1 MWFIDPD
8 LRRNQQGL
16 GRRANEAFRMC
27 DISGI
32 EGFAA
37 SLDGGGGQQPDSGM
51 SGLFFVPGD
60 VVPGDAVPGDV
71 VLRMLESEQVGVP
84 WHPETEQSKGILS

>member
-1 MWFIDPD
+1 MLWFIDPD

-27 DISGI
+27 DKSGI
-32 EGFAA
+32 ESLAA
-37 SLDGGGGQQPDSGM
+37 ALDGGGGQQPDSGM

-60 VVPGDAVPGDV
+60 VVPGDV

-84 WHPETEQSKGILS
+84 WRPETEHSKGIQS

>member
-27 DISGI
+27 DKSGI
-32 EGFAA
+32 ESLAA
-37 SLDGGGGQQPDSGM
+37 ALDGGGGQQPDSGM

-60 VVPGDAVPGDV
+60 VVPGDV